1 MDNTIAYET
10 KVVFRVANF
19 TDELQID
26 WTEKKKFESNDF
38 VIGSDKWKISV
49 DCDNRTEDAVS
60 LFLALVETNELV
72 VKTHYKMYLIGGDN
86 DIYEIQ
92 EFDNI
97 FSSDDEWSVP
107 LVIEKQYLI
116 NNIDK
121 LFADNNNTLVVGV
134 NITVHKEIGYRC
146 LLDLRHVFGVRD
158 LNDCRLVV
166 GKTEK
171 VFYVSKL
178 ILSARSEVFEKMFTI
193 DCKEKTTNEVI
204 IDDIDADVF
213 EEFLKCLYLVKCDKL
228 DDMCEELL
236 YIADKYMVSSLK
248 TICLNLIFLRINGR
262 NAFKTLKLMQDFGA
276 DEELMKMTNQ
286 WIGDNITSVVT
297 QEIFQNRISD
307 YTMTEQISNTLSTSV
322 IDNTIAYETKVVFRV
337 ANFTDELQIDWTEMK
352 EFVSDDFNIGSDKW
366 RISVDCD
373 NDTEDVV
380 DKPMDRR

>member
-1 MDNTIAYET
+1 MTEQKSNTLSTLSSSTSVMDNTIAYET

-26 WTEKKKFESNDF
+26 WTEKKEFVSDDF
-38 VIGSDKWKISV
+38 NIGSDKWRISV

-60 LFLALVETNELV
+60 LFLGLLETNELV

-86 DIYEIQ
+86 DIYERQ

-107 LVIEKQYLI
+107 LVISKQDLI

-121 LFADNNNTLVVGV
+121 LFDGNNNTLVVGV
-134 NITVHKEIGYRC
+134 DITVHKEVGYRC
-146 LLDLRHVFGVRD
+146 LLDLRNMFGIRE
-158 LNDCRLVV
+158 LNDCRLIV

-171 VFYVSKL
+171 VFYASKL

-193 DCKEKTTNEVI
+193 DCKEKTNNEVI
-204 IDDIDADVF
+204 IDDIDSKVF
-213 EEFLKCLYLVKCDKL
+213 KQFLKYIYFLKCDKL
-228 DDMCEELL
+228 YEMCEELL

-276 DEELMKMTNQ
+276 DEELMKKTNQ

-297 QEIFQNRISD
+297 QEIFKQNG
-307 YTMTEQISNTLSTSV
+307 
-322 IDNTIAYETKVVFRV
+322 IDSENLA
-337 ANFTDELQIDWTEMK
+337 
-352 EFVSDDFNIGSDKW
+352 
-366 RISVDCD
+366 
-373 NDTEDVV
+373 
-380 DKPMDRR
+380 